1 MRNLYQEA
9 IWLYRGDRKPNQ
21 VSQGSSLPRNP
32 WNILPLIGCWPVGQ
46 SDLNTTKLLSGERK
60 CQLPLKCLN
69 EIKPRQVIPLMVLLL
84 TNLLIKSH
92 HHVQV
97 SAQRALGILCKFNFS
112 LQKCAKHPGL
122 HQFLKHQA
130 AFPFDQYYLRTSISD
145 RGRVQGKKDKP
156 PPGLVDPVW

>member
-1 MRNLYQEA
+1 MSVSNCTLTSFGGWEILVLLAARWPDASPSPAHSCQCVLLRRGSAIHLQMRNLYQEA

-46 SDLNTTKLLSGERK
+46 SDLDTTKLLSGERK

-69 EIKPRQVIPLMVLLL
+69 EIKPSQVIPLMVLLL

-97 SAQRALGILCKFNFS
+97 SASKSSR
-112 LQKCAKHPGL
+112 
-122 HQFLKHQA
+122 
-130 AFPFDQYYLRTSISD
+130 Y
-145 RGRVQGKKDKP
+145 
-156 PPGLVDPVW
+156 PV